1 MSDDLRTTAPI
12 ASGTTT
18 TTYDSRTSST
28 YPAGSQ
34 PPFRSVPAP
43 ADASSGFATG
53 LLVAAVFVVVG
64 ILAYVF
70 YAPEDASVPAAAPA
84 PAAVESTTNPAP
96 VAEPEAAAPAVV
108 PDAAA
113 PDAAAPDAAAPAVAP
128 DAAPAAPAATD

>member
-34 PPFRSVPAP
+34 PPFRSIPAP

-70 YAPEDASVPAAAPA
+70 YAPENASVPAAAPA

-96 VAEPEAAAPAVV
+96 EAAAPAVV

-113 PDAAAPDAAAPAVAP
+113 PDATAPAVAP